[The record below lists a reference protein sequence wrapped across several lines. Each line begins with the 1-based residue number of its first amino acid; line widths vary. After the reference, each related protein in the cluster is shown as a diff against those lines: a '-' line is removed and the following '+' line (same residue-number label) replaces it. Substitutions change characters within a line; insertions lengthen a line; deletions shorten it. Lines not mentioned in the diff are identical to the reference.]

1 MADKGIGYEVFVPAT
16 FALTIV
22 SNGIIGNKV
31 LGGLSVADVSH
42 LYRTAITPAG
52 YAFAIWGPIY
62 LAGAGFAGYCA
73 MNPEFA
79 AKVGPMMTANLAMNA
94 IWIPMFCAEYQIPS
108 LAVIWAMLGTS
119 TAVWQQVGA
128 PSGPAAS
135 IGEWLAVRPFTSL
148 YTSWLAV
155 ACTVATA
162 SALTKRDR
170 PFDKFL
176 GAEPS
181 TWAKAIVPTVAAITV
196 TLGAVRHD
204 ATMPAVAA
212 WALFAIGIK
221 QRQDK
226 TYPGDASVASLAT
239 AAGYV
244 CSAAAVAV
252 FGMTLYRGDAWVVG
266 ATS

>member
-1 MADKGIGYEVFVPAT
+1 
-16 FALTIV
+16 
-22 SNGIIGNKV
+22 
-31 LGGLSVADVSH
+31 
-42 LYRTAITPAG
+42 
-52 YAFAIWGPIY
+52 
-62 LAGAGFAGYCA
+62 

-79 AKVGPMMTANLAMNA
+79 EKVGPMMTANLAMNA

-128 PSGPAAS
+128 PSGPAGS
-135 IGEWLAVRPFTSL
+135 IGEWLAVRPFTSM

-181 TWAKAIVPTVAAITV
+181 TWAKAIVPAVAAITI
-196 TLGAVRHD
+196 TLGAVRND

-239 AAGYV
+239 TAGYV
-244 CSAAAVAV
+244 CSAAAAAV
-252 FGMTLYRGDAWVVG
+252 LGMTLYRGDAWVFDASASG
-266 ATS
+266 